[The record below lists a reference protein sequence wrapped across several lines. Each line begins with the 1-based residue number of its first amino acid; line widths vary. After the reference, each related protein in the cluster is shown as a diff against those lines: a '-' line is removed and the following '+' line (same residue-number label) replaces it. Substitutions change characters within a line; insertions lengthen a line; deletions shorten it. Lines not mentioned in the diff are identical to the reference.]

1 MKQASQARLMRIHLT
16 KQDRW
21 QDRPLYEVI
30 VERCHD
36 MGAAGAIVYKGIE
49 GYGANNRLEKDSFVN
64 SDAPIIVTIVDTSQS
79 IDHLLNALD
88 GLLKN
93 TLVAVSDVDVWHY
106 SNTNTQLSPGDS
118 SI

>member
-1 MKQASQARLMRIHLT
+1 MKEASQARLMRIHLT
-16 KQDRW
+16 ERDRW

-30 VERCHD
+30 VERCND
-36 MGAAGAIVYKGIE
+36 MGVAGAMVYKGIE

-93 TLVAVSDVDVWHY
+93 TLVAVSDVEVWKY
-106 SNTNTQLSPGDS
+106 IKTMAG
-118 SI
+118 